1 MTTLK
6 IQQAVDTVSG
16 MRTLHD
22 AMSADLDYIDACILE
37 LSSAVPEK
45 DVVDELD
52 THIRARA
59 ALHGGIESINEL
71 LGWVRLMTEKDVDG
85 NEYRVMWTLPNVALT
100 AIN

>member
-22 AMSADLDYIDACILE
+22 AMSADLDHIDACILE
-37 LSSAVPEK
+37 LSSTVPEK
-45 DVVDELD
+45 GMADELD

-59 ALHGGIESINEL
+59 ALHGGIESINDI
-71 LGWVRLMTEKDVDG
+71 LGWVRLMTEKDADG
-85 NEYRVMWTLPNVALT
+85 NEYRVMWALPNVAVT